1 MKAYLSLTD
10 NGSFVATL
18 ETGDRIESENID
30 SLVERL
36 WRFDVKESGIL
47 VADSN
52 GGTDNAKLADQII
65 VIKQALRIFEVNHG
79 FIHDELAEQKNK
91 NRQEFSQ
98 QIKDGLA
105 KATDASVF
113 HGLACNIKVKYRDEE
128 F

>member
-36 WRFDVKESGIL
+36 WRFDVMESGIL
-47 VADSN
+47 MADSN
-52 GGTDNAKLADQII
+52 GGIDNAKLADQII
-65 VIKQALRIFEVNHG
+65 VIKQALRIFEVKHG
-79 FIHDELAEQKNK
+79 FIHDELAEQKNM

-98 QIKDGLA
+98 QIKDGFA
-105 KATDASVF
+105 KSTDASMF
-113 HGLACNIKVKYRDEE
+113 HGLARNSKVKYPDEE